1 MDVDP
6 STGPEDPNLRRAIR
20 CDKGTPCSNCRTAL
34 RSCSSIGVTHK
45 PREQR
50 QRVLISHQYER
61 KIDLIEERLSGIE
74 DALRTIANSGL
85 ASEFNHLRRATT
97 TTPSVPASAP
107 KGDAQAFA
115 HEEPD
120 DDDDETEA
128 FEGDLSLTAHTVFAR
143 DFLENA
149 VQRTSL
155 SDVTPNMQ
163 SALLTLRQ
171 MVSMQ
176 NESSSIRELKFP
188 NQQPLPPGGLPE
200 LPMPPM
206 AAVVSLLKH
215 QKGLSA
221 PSLHTLPAPPSIF
234 AIACSFLDIDDL
246 SELCRK
252 VYFCTDT
259 FSHPCFVIV
268 VGSLY
273 YLFMEQS
280 FLAKDNASR
289 ADFQLYQRMCQVNLE
304 TALASLPL
312 MLPAKAESIEALL
325 VATLYSIDVSK
336 TSLAWHFV
344 STAATLCQTL
354 GYHRAS
360 RVKPEP
366 HASGKDVKTLLF
378 WHTYM
383 LDKSLALRTGR
394 SSAIQDWDITLPRT
408 VDSTMVEDPWG
419 AIITTWIRES
429 EMHHRVY
436 EHLYSP
442 TALAR
447 PRHERV
453 EAARRLEADQKDI
466 MAAASQAREQAMFG
480 FKALNASALIDIHLR
495 GDELT
500 HQSTLTLIYRAIPA
514 PEGSPSRFTQE
525 CIETARFAMQ
535 IHHECMAQL
544 DEAQHMKA
552 VYVHWAIL
560 LTPFAPFFVLFCH
573 VIETS
578 SAEDLKRLYEFADS
592 LGGAS
597 PISEPVQ
604 KLHRLCQV
612 LYNVALTY
620 VEAKAQQP
628 AANQAPINE
637 EFDMYLSA
645 LGFPPNELLAPG
657 TGVEA
662 GAAAHT
668 AVQSEQ
674 LANWFSGNQQMMGLL
689 EEDLSQ
695 FGPTGWIE

>member
-6 STGPEDPNLRRAIR
+6 STGPEDPNLRRAVTSPSREYSCIFILIR
-20 CDKGTPCSNCRTAL
+20 H
-34 RSCSSIGVTHK
+34 SS
-45 PREQR
+45 
-50 QRVLISHQYER
+50 ER

-85 ASEFNHLRRATT
+85 ASEFNHSRRATT

-215 QKGLSA
+215 QKA
-221 PSLHTLPAPPSIF
+221 APPSIF

-429 EMHHRVY
+429 EMHHR
-436 EHLYSP
+436 
-442 TALAR
+442 
-447 PRHERV
+447 
-453 EAARRLEADQKDI
+453 
-466 MAAASQAREQAMFG
+466 AREQAMFG